1 MKKNKTRTNEKN
13 PVKKSLIIY
22 GAAILAEIVSLC
34 VLLSVFSLLI
44 TKSDLGTAIT
54 TVFAVL
60 SFAFSAFIAGFIA
73 VRPKRKDGIVTGLFA
88 SLPVLL
94 ISALVLLGVK
104 GGSPGY
110 TIFITL
116 GCQLLFGVI
125 GGITA
130 ANLRSKSR

>member
-1 MKKNKTRTNEKN
+1 M
-13 PVKKSLIIY
+13 LY
-22 GAAILAEIVSLC
+22 GAAVITEIASLC
-34 VLLSVFSLLI
+34 ILLSVFSVLI
-44 TKSDLGTAIT
+44 TNSDLGPVVT

-60 SFAFSAFIAGFIA
+60 SFAFAAFIAGFIA

-94 ISALVLLGVK
+94 ISSLVLLGVK
-104 GGSPGY
+104 GGNPGY

-116 GCQLLFGVI
+116 GVQLVFGIV